1 MCEANAYI
9 VKDGEERLIMESV
22 DVVEPDGEGG
32 FRLIG
37 IFGDQ
42 VTVKGRIK
50 RMALVDHKILFEEGV
65 PAGEHEH
72 AHRHRHEHAHE
83 HDHLHS
89 HGDETH
95 GHPHAHVH
103 AHEHPHPH
111 QHAHPVAGETDVA
124 AHDHPAED
132 DHGPHHHE
140 HEGHYR
146 EPHDH
151 PH

>member
-42 VTVKGRIK
+42 VAVKGRIK

-95 GHPHAHVH
+95 SHPHAHVH
-103 AHEHPHPH
+103 AHEHPH
-111 QHAHPVAGETDVA
+111 QHAHPVAGVTDVA
-124 AHDHPAED
+124 AHDHPAEN

-140 HEGHYR
+140 HEGHDR